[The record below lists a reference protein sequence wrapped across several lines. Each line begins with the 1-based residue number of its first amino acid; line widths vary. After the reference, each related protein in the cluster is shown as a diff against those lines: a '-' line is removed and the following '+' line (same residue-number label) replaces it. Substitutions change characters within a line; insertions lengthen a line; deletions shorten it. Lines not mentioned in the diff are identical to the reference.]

1 MIKNVHVVFGKGRG
15 SQKVTND
22 KNRQCTNVEEVL
34 YIVGATLLGCLR
46 DPQCNLRDAP
56 DEESLTEPARFPRYV
71 WGGKRYNQSKA

>member
-1 MIKNVHVVFGKGRG
+1 
-15 SQKVTND
+15 
-22 KNRQCTNVEEVL
+22 
-34 YIVGATLLGCLR
+34 VGATLLGCLR